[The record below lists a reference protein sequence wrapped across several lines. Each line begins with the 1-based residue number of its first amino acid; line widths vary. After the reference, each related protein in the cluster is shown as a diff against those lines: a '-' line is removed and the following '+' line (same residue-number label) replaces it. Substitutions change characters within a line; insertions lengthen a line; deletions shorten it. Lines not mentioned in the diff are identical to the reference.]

1 MNIDTLAVHLGREI
15 EAYTGAVTP
24 SITLATTFQRA
35 TDGTFPEGKDVYTRA
50 SNPNRN
56 ALERTVAALE
66 NGTVGIAFGSGM
78 AAANA
83 LLMALGSGD
92 HILLPDDLY
101 HGVRYVSQDVFA
113 RWGLQISFVD
123 MTDANNIANALRPN
137 TKLIWVETPSNPLL
151 KIADIRR
158 ASELAHQAG
167 ALCVCD
173 NTWATPILSR
183 PLDLGCDVVWHST
196 TKYFGGHSDVLG
208 GIVVARDENSE
219 FIKRVR
225 QYQMLGGGVPS
236 PFDCWLLSRSIPTMP
251 HRVRIA
257 TATANKI
264 AQFLN
269 NDSRVSAV
277 HYPGLPSHP
286 GHVIAKAQ
294 MCDWGAMLSFEVAGG
309 QPAALAITGKIKVF
323 THATSLGGVESLLEH
338 RASGE
343 GPISRTP
350 PGLLRVS
357 IGLESAEDL
366 IADLDQAL
374 G

>member
-1 MNIDTLAVHLGREI
+1 M
-15 EAYTGAVTP
+15 
-24 SITLATTFQRA
+24 
-35 TDGTFPEGKDVYTRA
+35 
-50 SNPNRN
+50 
-56 ALERTVAALE
+56 
-66 NGTVGIAFGSGM
+66 
-78 AAANA
+78 
-83 LLMALGSGD
+83 
-92 HILLPDDLY
+92 
-101 HGVRYVSQDVFA
+101 RYVSQDVFA
-113 RWGLQISFVD
+113 RWGLQTSFVD

-137 TKLIWVETPSNPLL
+137 TKLVWVETPSNPLL

-208 GIVVARDENSE
+208 GIVVARDENGE
-219 FIKRVR
+219 FIQRVR